1 MGPDTL
7 RWVFVMALLQCGV
20 PCPDDVATV
29 TAACMGTGILTIGV
43 LAAVASPAL
52 LRLIFAKKM
61 LH

>member
-20 PCPDDVATV
+20 PCPDDVSTV

-43 LAAVASPAL
+43 LAAVASPDF
-52 LRLIFAKKM
+52 RKKNM